1 MTTSLNIPE
10 SSVTAAV
17 AASAAAVLCEMCP
30 HEMDG
35 HDALSRRFCRATAA
49 GALTRGC
56 ICTAR

>member
-1 MTTSLNIPE
+1 MSTSLSIPE
-10 SSVTAAV
+10 SNAAAEPTAP
-17 AASAAAVLCEMCP
+17 AVLCEMCP
-30 HEMDG
+30 HEMEG